1 MRRIFVLLLLLFMS
15 APSITI
21 TYVLDQPETHVTYA
35 VDTHEPRTFILPQ
48 DATGV
53 TINGESAS
61 TTRITMNASGVIT
74 YTSQLHI
81 EGIRRPYFVVD
92 LSRIPTQIDTVT
104 VMLPAR
110 AVLDVPLTQTNPSV
124 HPRPSTAHTD
134 GERMSFEW
142 TGDELKP
149 ARAIFVRYDPPR
161 STPMAL
167 ITAAGLFLVAIS
179 ILIVATR
186 LKRRVQQKTMNLHG
200 AEKSLVKILLDAP
213 EDGLWQNE
221 LVQKSGLSKV
231 KVSRKLRNL
240 EQKGVVQKIPHGNTN
255 RIRLT

>member
-1 MRRIFVLLLLLFMS
+1 
-15 APSITI
+15 
-21 TYVLDQPETHVTYA
+21 
-35 VDTHEPRTFILPQ
+35 
-48 DATGV
+48 
-53 TINGESAS
+53 
-61 TTRITMNASGVIT
+61 MNTSGVIT

-92 LSRIPTQIDTVT
+92 LSRIPTQIDSVT
-104 VMLPAR
+104 VMLAAR
-110 AVLDVPLTQTNPSV
+110 AVLDVPLTHPNPSI

-134 GERMSFEW
+134 GERMSFVW
-142 TGDELKP
+142 TGDELEP

-161 STPMAL
+161 STPLVL

-186 LKRRVQQKTMNLHG
+186 LKRRVQQKTMNLYG

-213 EDGLWQNE
+213 ADGLWQND
-221 LVQKSGLSKV
+221 LVHKSGLTKV

-240 EQKGVVQKIPHGNTN
+240 EQKGIIEKIPHGNTN
-255 RIRLT
+255 RIRLK